1 MQMLAVDKL
10 SNRMPRCQDIEYK
23 ILALLIFSDFYSVG
37 GSVRV
42 KEDIEH
48 TNFIIKKCL
57 NIM

>member
-1 MQMLAVDKL
+1 MLAVDKL

>member
-1 MQMLAVDKL
+1 
-10 SNRMPRCQDIEYK
+10 MPRCQDIEYK

-48 TNFIIKKCL
+48 IILLLK
-57 NIM
+57 NV

>member
-1 MQMLAVDKL
+1 M
-10 SNRMPRCQDIEYK
+10 SRRQDIEYK

-37 GSVRV
+37 GSVRA

-57 NIM
+57 SIM